1 MEIVQKKT
9 TLKGLVVSTLWKIW
23 VSWGDEIPNIWK
35 HNPDVPNH
43 QPEFKSC
50 LFKNGLHRVPLL
62 CLIIGGSSHY
72 LVHPDHKSSV
82 WEVFWSQW
90 GFTRFAHTKSAA
102 TDHHWLNHQLNVGY
116 TGAIKKKKN
125 PRLSWRLL
133 SLFLLLHPHD
143 SWTSTAPGLSSVA
156 GGWATQRFLG
166 RWKST
171 TNKKVV
177 PRSIGNFVYQAN

>member
-116 TGAIKKKKN
+116 TGAIKKKIPVFLDDCCPFSYCYIPMIREPPQHPAFLRSLVGGLLKGSLVGEN
-125 PRLSWRLL
+125 PR
-133 SLFLLLHPHD
+133 P
-143 SWTSTAPGLSSVA
+143 T
-156 GGWATQRFLG
+156 
-166 RWKST
+166 
-171 TNKKVV
+171 KKWS
-177 PRSIGNFVYQAN
+177 PDR